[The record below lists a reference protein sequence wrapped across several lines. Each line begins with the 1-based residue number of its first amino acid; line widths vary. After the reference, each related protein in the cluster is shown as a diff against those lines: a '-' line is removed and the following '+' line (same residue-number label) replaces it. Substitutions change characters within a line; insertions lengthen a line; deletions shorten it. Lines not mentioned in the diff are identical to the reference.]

1 MTVTRP
7 QRDVATLL
15 EALPYIREFYG
26 QTVVIKYGGA
36 AMDNPTLR
44 EEFARDVV
52 LLKYVGMNPIV
63 IHGGGPEIS
72 SYMRRLDLPVEFVE
86 GLRVSSAETVEVAKM
101 VLVGKVNKDIV
112 LRLNR
117 HGQPAIGLCGDDGLL
132 FRASRRTAPSG
143 QDIGFVGRIERV
155 DVDVLNHVARDY
167 IPVIASV
174 GADRE
179 GHSYNI
185 NADEAAGAVAR
196 ALGAYK
202 IMFLTDVS
210 GWLRDPDDPSS
221 VISEVS
227 ADEVKTALPS
237 VQGGMRPKLA
247 ACLEAIDGG
256 VSYAHI
262 VDGRVPH
269 SLLLELFT
277 DAGQGTKIGP
287 GA

>member
-1 MTVTRP
+1 M
-7 QRDVATLL
+7 RDVATLL
-15 EALPYIREFYG
+15 EALPYIREFHG
-26 QTVVIKYGGA
+26 KTVVIKYGGA
-36 AMDNPTLR
+36 AMTNPELK

-63 IHGGGPEIS
+63 IHGGGPDIS
-72 SYMRRLDLPVEFVE
+72 NYMRRLDLPVEFVE

-112 LRLNR
+112 LLLNR

-132 FRASRRTAPSG
+132 FRASRQAAPSG

-155 DVDVLNHVARDY
+155 DVEVLNHVAQDY

-196 ALGAYK
+196 AMGAYK
-202 IMFLTDVS
+202 IMFLTDVP
-210 GWLRDPDDPSS
+210 GWLRVADDPAS
-221 VISEVS
+221 VISEIG
-227 ADEVKTALPS
+227 ADEVAAVLPTIS
-237 VQGGMRPKLA
+237 GGMRPKLA
-247 ACLEAIDGG
+247 ACLDAINGG

-287 GA
+287 AQ